1 MKTKLTIIA
10 IAAITLLSFTVAST
24 KKVTVTKNQN
34 EVKSSQSG
42 FTLQDKNQFQIF
54 KSKKSQADRV
64 LIQIGILSAFD
75 FLELLKLPDF
85 KINQLADSLKV
96 SL

>member
-24 KKVTVTKNQN
+24 KKDVVAKNQN

-42 FTLQDKNQFQIF
+42 FTLQDKDQF
-54 KSKKSQADRV
+54 
-64 LIQIGILSAFD
+64 
-75 FLELLKLPDF
+75 
-85 KINQLADSLKV
+85 
-96 SL
+96 

>member
-24 KKVTVTKNQN
+24 KKSVVAKNQN

-42 FTLQDKNQFQIF
+42 FTLQDKNQF
-54 KSKKSQADRV
+54 
-64 LIQIGILSAFD
+64 
-75 FLELLKLPDF
+75 
-85 KINQLADSLKV
+85 
-96 SL
+96 